1 VEPTERIR
9 MSKKELKGKS
19 KGVKKFTSAR
29 EAICASTIG
38 FSADSDLGISTVDDS
53 G

>member
-1 VEPTERIR
+1 

-38 FSADSDLGISTVDDS
+38 FSVDSDLGISTVDDS